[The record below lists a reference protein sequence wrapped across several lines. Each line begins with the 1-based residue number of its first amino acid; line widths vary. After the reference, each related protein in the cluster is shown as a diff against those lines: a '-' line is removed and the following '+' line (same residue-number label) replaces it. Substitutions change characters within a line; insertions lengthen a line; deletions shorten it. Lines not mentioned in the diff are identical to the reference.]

1 MSERHYQ
8 PDLMGYLY
16 GEISEEERQKV
27 EVWLAEHPEEE
38 AELEQLRET
47 RSWLATAPP
56 APPQK
61 SPLFVEESAPRRRFP
76 TLAWMSAAAAVLLLL
91 LVTIG
96 TEVDFTGNGM
106 QITFGKTRTET
117 ITEDWQQEL
126 LQTLAEKD
134 RAAEQR
140 LDSMQHAMQQ
150 QLMQQQT
157 QLLDNWQDRL
167 AAHDAQQRK
176 KLEQFATD
184 YYQKE
189 VPNMIA
195 NVQEMQLQQRDELQ
209 IILNDMWN
217 DWLEVRSSDLQIIQ
231 ATMANFQ
238 ENLER
243 NQNQT
248 QVLEDILVQAY
259 K

>member
-27 EVWLAEHPEEE
+27 EAWLAKHPEEQ

-47 RSWLATAPP
+47 RSWLANAPP
-56 APPQK
+56 APPQT
-61 SPLFVEESAPRRRFP
+61 SPLFVEEATTRRRLP
-76 TLAWMSAAAAVLLLL
+76 KLTWMNAAAAVLLLL
-91 LVTIG
+91 LTTIG
-96 TEVDFTGNGM
+96 TQVDFTGNGM
-106 QITFGKTRTET
+106 QITFGTTKSEAPSDGWRE
-117 ITEDWQQEL
+117 EL

-140 LDSMQHAMQQ
+140 LDSLQQAMQK
-150 QLMQQQT
+150 QLLQQQS
-157 QLLDNWQDRL
+157 QLLDNWQHRL

-176 KLEQFATD
+176 KLKQFASD

-189 VPNMIA
+189 VPYLIA
-195 NVQEMQLQQRDELQ
+195 NVQEIQLQQREELQ

-217 DWLEVRSSDLQIIQ
+217 DWLEVRSADWQIIQ
-231 ATMANFQ
+231 ANMAGFQ
-238 ENLER
+238 ENLKR